1 MRSRIEARVEV
12 IRFIFPVLL
21 KNTGFFRVLAFSQT
35 EDKNTNVKGIPK
47 LLLQE
52 NLELLGRV
60 MTEHEI
66 NENNS
71 KNPPCCHYYI
81 KC

>member
-1 MRSRIEARVEV
+1 M
-12 IRFIFPVLL
+12 FPVLL
-21 KNTGFFRVLAFSQT
+21 KNTQFFRVLAFSQT
-35 EDKNTNVKGIPK
+35 EDKTTNVKGILK
-47 LLLQE
+47 LLLQQ

-71 KNPPCCHYYI
+71 KNPPHCHYYI